1 MALYCSPQH
10 KPTDL
15 IGFVIDIF
23 LESVAACKNE
33 GVLLRLMWSLDR
45 GIEHGIFTPQ
55 HIAEALLSRRELVPE
70 NQLFFR
76 AVFTFLLKLVFY
88 LDYKSN
94 RMVFTKSIDKTY
106 NHIPSSSGIPFRN
119 PAIELVQILLCREIN
134 LLPALFTMYELRGE
148 KSSRPSKL
156 IEAEV
161 EHFMSEF
168 DYPLRILYSYNELN
182 MVPIAGITQGKHP
195 SFRLE
200 SELTLSI
207 LRQPIL
213 YPPAFKSR
221 QLGLTCDL
229 LGQLRCTQLAS
240 SLLACEERQ
249 TMGPNQT
256 PMGQAV
262 SDLIFVFMGV
272 IETEKNTKWAVR
284 IFSHLANLVIS
295 FILDRVVRLNDII
308 SNLNSKASFTIWPIS
323 RHFVMWFTLVCMSGF
338 VGSNKLTDFVSCLHL
353 FDQLF
358 PEANELDN
366 DAVKRLEK
374 IKADRPEFWGSEKHQ
389 LITTKTLE
397 ALGTGDPDLRFL
409 LFISEHLI
417 TKSSD
422 LSADDGQMAE
432 NGAEDHSSSCSSN
445 DLEIT
450 RKSERGVSVD
460 IPLKDLPTNVLVMFD
475 TAPTKKAKLE
485 GEELVNTEDKE
496 EDLTHMVAAC
506 ACIWEII
513 LQMNSEESMGRGVKD
528 CHLPRPLP
536 PLLHPLRTQIA
547 TWLENLREACSGIS
561 TVTEIGDTSAD
572 VETQQVVHALS
583 WLEFIITLN
592 AYSPTE
598 NFSITRSVVA
608 SLWLPNNIPL
618 PGIGGGLPLDNG
630 PFTLPYGLT
639 GAGRRIPLSNRL
651 IQKMS
656 IHLQLK
662 FCNEMLQKLSEKTKP
677 LSMETK
683 NAHLT
688 SPATL
693 ETFGRFLSYQM
704 AKKIIPLR
712 EIYRRLLVE
721 SRSLHIPL
729 YYDKSESD
737 NNNDFYPPVRD
748 DFYSLTFW
756 FDLLGHRW
764 IEALPVEHRLRYRD
778 ELFLRVNLNS
788 HELIYALDWII
799 VRFSRRILTPDCVLY
814 NIQSVPFQQQHFLH
828 LQPPHHHQQIYS
840 HSREVTSRVV
850 LFSTLQAVCAYDLI
864 DEEPLVRTKTDQ
876 LMAVRTETRAIFGE
890 ECSQFKLPAVIARL
904 VDLLPPSAAQVLLP
918 PLQSSSPPSQP
929 PPIFPAE
936 ATMESSSNESSE
948 SLYFSLR
955 ERLLTSA
962 FDIYK
967 SLSSDSENDF
977 KWAELNIQNE
987 RCLCTILIAIMK
999 DKGAIPIFLLNN
1011 LLQMSPALMHTQV
1024 KVLCEFLVTQVC
1036 KFEEFDRRKL
1046 PPPDY
1051 IFSPSALCS
1060 ATITFS
1066 VQYGIITLDRLL
1078 LYLFMRSNHSLIDVA
1093 AGHSIALFLIT
1104 QCPQLIQA
1112 IQAVGEFAPE
1122 SKNILSSRRWPDLLL
1137 LLHEILPE
1145 KQMIILPP
1153 STRGRGGG
1161 QPAASSPLN
1170 STPSAVILRRRP
1182 CQPVYYDHLVLRL
1195 IPILEIILTSFLDN
1209 PPPLLQLAQFC
1220 DIIAPLF
1227 RLHSYLFTAH
1237 PMSLCFLLL
1246 RSQFHHFSSSSSG
1259 SGGGAAIGTTTPT
1272 TPAGSS
1278 QQLVAWRNPTQVD
1291 KVACQ
1296 LVLRSILHLHHQLAV
1311 RVNAK
1316 RECALVFGG
1325 EVSGLL
1331 SPPAWKTLDTLHNAA
1346 LARGEP
1352 TDQAS
1357 RDSDFIDCLRMVY
1370 GTDAE
1375 IRLASALTL
1384 SAEEAFPSDLE
1395 LHILRLLQPV
1405 VAVTTNHGLSGVP
1418 SAWRDWRS
1426 EEAVNPQAAGIYAVA
1441 VELMALHP
1449 PSDTSRV
1456 SNAASCLLE
1465 CLRKVPGSNDF
1476 QKWLNVTGAL
1486 VSILPF
1492 VFRHNILCLTCT
1504 LINDPCFNDAELW
1517 PQTLLTLKIGTV
1529 PSLQPP
1535 KQLIKVFRFRRA
1547 LSAQPT
1553 RLTIFREEKEAQET
1567 ALRVSREDEASRW
1580 EVLGRPHA
1588 SSVRFFDTI
1597 LPAQLPQGENLPN
1610 HLFKAAV
1617 WHAIW
1622 SHVNFYEN
1630 PTLLRRIFDEFLLK
1644 HINNEAKLLMAFSM
1658 VTPPLK
1664 ALTNDKSAIVDL
1676 TVSLYKALQQV
1687 DEALAAKNIPLY
1699 HVNTIADLLYHI
1711 KYSYVG
1717 KAGQDEV
1724 QGLLLKMRPHLQ
1736 ACLKFIF
1743 SSSPVN
1749 PDGISLLNGY
1759 PKFED
1764 REYRAALKPPA
1775 LIEDEFF

>member
-1 MALYCSPQH
+1 MSPYCPPQH
-10 KPTDL
+10 KSTDL

-106 NHIPSSSGIPFRN
+106 NHIPSNLGIPFRN

-161 EHFMSEF
+161 ERFMSEF

-262 SDLIFVFMGV
+262 SDLIFVFMEV

-308 SNLNSKASFTIWPIS
+308 SNLNSKANCWKDLAYLS
-323 RHFVMWFTLVCMSGF
+323 TLCHV
-338 VGSNKLTDFVSCLHL
+338 LTDFVSCLHL

-366 DAVKRLEK
+366 DAVSRLEK
-374 IKADRPEFWGSEKHQ
+374 IKADRPELWGSEKHQ

-409 LFISEHLI
+409 LFIPEHLI

-422 LSADDGQMAE
+422 SSTDDGQMAE

-445 DLEIT
+445 DLE
-450 RKSERGVSVD
+450 V
-460 IPLKDLPTNVLVMFD
+460 IPPS
-475 TAPTKKAKLE
+475 KKAKLE
-485 GEELVNTEDKE
+485 GEELVNTEDEE

-513 LQMNSEESMGRGVKD
+513 LQMNSEESMSRGVKD

-547 TWLENLREACSGIS
+547 TWLENLREACNGIS
-561 TVTEIGDTSAD
+561 TVTEGGDTSAD

-583 WLEFIITLN
+583 WLEFTIALN
-592 AYSPTE
+592 ACKCILYTSCFLSTVYYKLSPYNADSPTE

-608 SLWLPNNIPL
+608 SLWLPNNAPL

-721 SRSLHIPL
+721 SRSLNIPL
-729 YYDKSESD
+729 YYEKIESD
-737 NNNDFYPPVRD
+737 NNNDCYPPVRD

-864 DEEPLVRTKTDQ
+864 EEEPLVRTKTDQ
-876 LMAVRTETRAIFGE
+876 LMAVRTEARAIFGE

-918 PLQSSSPPSQP
+918 PLQSSSSPSQP

-936 ATMESSSNESSE
+936 ATSTESSSNESSE

-955 ERLLTSA
+955 ERLLTST

-987 RCLCTILIAIMK
+987 RCFCN
-999 DKGAIPIFLLNN
+999 F
-1011 LLQMSPALMHTQV
+1011 LQMSPALMHAQV

-1060 ATITFS
+1060 ATITFC

-1122 SKNILSSRRWPDLLL
+1122 SKNILSSRRWPDLLV

-1145 KQMIILPP
+1145 KQMIIIPP

-1227 RLHSYLFTAH
+1227 RLH
-1237 PMSLCFLLL
+1237 C
-1246 RSQFHHFSSSSSG
+1246 RS
-1259 SGGGAAIGTTTPT
+1259 
-1272 TPAGSS
+1272 
-1278 QQLVAWRNPTQVD
+1278 R
-1291 KVACQ
+1291 
-1296 LVLRSILHLHHQLAV
+1296 
-1311 RVNAK
+1311 
-1316 RECALVFGG
+1316 
-1325 EVSGLL
+1325 
-1331 SPPAWKTLDTLHNAA
+1331 
-1346 LARGEP
+1346 
-1352 TDQAS
+1352 
-1357 RDSDFIDCLRMVY
+1357 
-1370 GTDAE
+1370 
-1375 IRLASALTL
+1375 
-1384 SAEEAFPSDLE
+1384 
-1395 LHILRLLQPV
+1395 HIL
-1405 VAVTTNHGLSGVP
+1405 
-1418 SAWRDWRS
+1418 
-1426 EEAVNPQAAGIYAVA
+1426 
-1441 VELMALHP
+1441 
-1449 PSDTSRV
+1449 
-1456 SNAASCLLE
+1456 
-1465 CLRKVPGSNDF
+1465 
-1476 QKWLNVTGAL
+1476 
-1486 VSILPF
+1486 
-1492 VFRHNILCLTCT
+1492 
-1504 LINDPCFNDAELW
+1504 
-1517 PQTLLTLKIGTV
+1517 
-1529 PSLQPP
+1529 
-1535 KQLIKVFRFRRA
+1535 
-1547 LSAQPT
+1547 
-1553 RLTIFREEKEAQET
+1553 
-1567 ALRVSREDEASRW
+1567 
-1580 EVLGRPHA
+1580 
-1588 SSVRFFDTI
+1588 
-1597 LPAQLPQGENLPN
+1597 
-1610 HLFKAAV
+1610 
-1617 WHAIW
+1617 
-1622 SHVNFYEN
+1622 
-1630 PTLLRRIFDEFLLK
+1630 
-1644 HINNEAKLLMAFSM
+1644 
-1658 VTPPLK
+1658 
-1664 ALTNDKSAIVDL
+1664 
-1676 TVSLYKALQQV
+1676 
-1687 DEALAAKNIPLY
+1687 
-1699 HVNTIADLLYHI
+1699 
-1711 KYSYVG
+1711 
-1717 KAGQDEV
+1717 
-1724 QGLLLKMRPHLQ
+1724 
-1736 ACLKFIF
+1736 
-1743 SSSPVN
+1743 
-1749 PDGISLLNGY
+1749 
-1759 PKFED
+1759 
-1764 REYRAALKPPA
+1764 
-1775 LIEDEFF
+1775 